1 MSPPDSSPLDLP
13 PELRTRLRALS
24 IVPRRAAALASAG
37 MHDSRNRGG
46 GLEFAQYRAY
56 ERGDDLRG
64 IDWKLY
70 ARSDKFFV
78 RDAERESPIALWF
91 VLDASASMGQAD
103 LARPGWSRFDAAR
116 RLVASL
122 VEIALHQGDRFGLI
136 VEAADAPIVI
146 APGGGGRH
154 RDRLLLTLAPLRPG
168 GIARWERDVSVFGE
182 RMGRNDLILVI
193 SDGFDEACIAT
204 AERLAGSG
212 RDVALFQV
220 LTTDERDFP
229 FAQGYRFHDPET
241 GQDVIGDGRALRQ
254 TFLARFAAARAALAS
269 RLEARGIRHVEHY
282 IDETADRPIRTL
294 FRSTARA

>member
-1 MSPPDSSPLDLP
+1 MSPLDLP

-70 ARSDKFFV
+70 ARSDIFFV
-78 RDAERESPIALWF
+78 RDAERESPIAVWF
-91 VLDASASMGQAD
+91 VLDASASMGQVD
-103 LARPGWSRFDAAR
+103 LARPDWSRFDAAR

-136 VEAADAPIVI
+136 VEAADGPLVI

-154 RDRLLLTLAPLRPG
+154 RDRLLLTLAPIQPG
-168 GIARWERDVSVFGE
+168 GIARWERDVPVFGE
-182 RMGRNDLILVI
+182 QIGRSDLILLV

-204 AERLAGSG
+204 AERLAMSG

-220 LTTDERDFP
+220 LTADERDFP
-229 FAQGYRFHDPET
+229 FAHGYRFHDPET
-241 GQDVIGDGRALRQ
+241 GREIVGDGRALRQ
-254 TFLARFAAARAALAS
+254 DFNARFADARATLSA
-269 RLEARGIRHVEHY
+269 RLEARGIRHVEHFT
-282 IDETADRPIRTL
+282 DESADLPIRSL
-294 FRSTARA
+294 FRSVGRA

>member
-1 MSPPDSSPLDLP
+1 MSPTASSPLDLP

-78 RDAERESPIALWF
+78 RDAERESPIAVWF
-91 VLDASASMGQAD
+91 VLDASASMDQSD
-103 LARPGWSRFDAAR
+103 IARPDWSRFDAAR

-122 VEIALHQGDRFGLI
+122 IEIALYQGDRFGLI
-136 VEAADAPIVI
+136 VQAADGPVVI

-154 RDRLLLTLAPLRPG
+154 RDRLLLTMAPARPG
-168 GIARWERDVSVFGE
+168 GVAQWERDVSVFGE
-182 RMGRNDLILVI
+182 QMGRNDLILIV
-193 SDGFDEACIAT
+193 SDGFDEACITT
-204 AERLAGSG
+204 AERLAASG

-220 LTTDERDFP
+220 LTADERDFP

-241 GQDVIGDGRALRQ
+241 GQEIVGDGRALRQ
-254 TFLARFAAARAALAS
+254 DFITRFAAARAALSA
-269 RLEARGIRHVEHY
+269 RLEARGIRHVEHFT
-282 IDETADRPIRTL
+282 DESADIPIRTL
-294 FRSTARA
+294 FRSAGRA